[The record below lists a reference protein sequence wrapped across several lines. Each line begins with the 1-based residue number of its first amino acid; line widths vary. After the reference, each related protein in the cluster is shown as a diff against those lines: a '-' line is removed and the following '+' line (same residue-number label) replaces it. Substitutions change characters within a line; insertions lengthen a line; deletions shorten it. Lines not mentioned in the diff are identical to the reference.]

1 MIAKNKVVLL
11 LTVAV
16 VFIQFGCNKNAD
28 LDAFKPP
35 IPDQS
40 ELQNIPLND
49 PDEFVFEG
57 LNSGLFPWGN
67 PPNSGTWGRPGSCPR
82 ASPSFSTRRKAWRRK

>member
-28 LDAFKPP
+28 LDDFKPP

-40 ELQNIPLND
+40 EIQNIPLND

-67 PPNSGTWGRPGSCPR
+67 TLIINTIQIISMF
-82 ASPSFSTRRKAWRRK
+82 AKAWEI